1 MLKSISIRGRLLTT
15 VFMSIAFLT
24 LLAAVNLYGQQRAA
38 AALETV
44 QAKAL
49 RPMLSIQE
57 IDDSLKEMRFDMA
70 GVVLDVMSFIGAR
83 NRLKERR
90 ERLPVVWQEFMQG
103 FDPSVAK
110 EEEKQ
115 LVDSLGKQIE
125 GIKEFFATLDAV
137 YAKEDKEAV
146 TELLQQ
152 KWPLIQKK
160 LARPLA
166 QLVPA
171 RVETVKRTLED
182 SVAEGR
188 RLNTLSL
195 ACFALSAAGLLL
207 LLLPLTRTLNRAI
220 ENLKSTLNKVADG
233 DLSAQPDT
241 RRQDELGDM
250 ARSLTTTLEHLR
262 EIISGVKRAGD
273 SLAGTAASMT
283 QEVAV
288 VIERGRGGAE
298 FMSRAASSVQHM
310 SQTAEGIA
318 SSSAQTASASEEA
331 RSRAA
336 AGDSRMES
344 SIAATQRIAT
354 AVDESA
360 TVIQELSSGT
370 DRINEITNTIRE
382 IADQTNLLAL
392 NAAIEAARAGEQG
405 RGFAV
410 VADEVRKLAERTAAS
425 TRDITVMVEAI
436 RSKTGSAVS
445 AMARVHDEVADGM
458 RYAHETRDT
467 FDGIVATSE
476 HVTQLARQI
485 ADATQAQLDSSNST
499 TRDMDQVVSM
509 SAENSSSLG
518 RVGEISND
526 LSTMSRQLQQMIGR
540 FRLS

>member
-1 MLKSISIRGRLLTT
+1 MLKFNSIRGRLLIT

-24 LLAAVNLYGQQRAA
+24 LLSGVNLYGQQRATG
-38 AALETV
+38 ALETV
-44 QAKAL
+44 QSKAVQ
-49 RPMLSIQE
+49 PMLALQE
-57 IDDSLKEMRFDMA
+57 IDDRLKEIRFDMA

-83 NRLKERR
+83 NRLKEGR
-90 ERLPVVWQEFMQG
+90 ERLPLAWQAFMAS
-103 FDPSVAK
+103 FDASAVGP
-110 EEEKQ
+110 EEKEQ
-115 LVDSLGKQIE
+115 VESIGQQMNGLNAFLDL
-125 GIKEFFATLDAV
+125 LDATYV
-137 YAKEDKEAV
+137 QEDKEAV

-160 LARPLA
+160 LAKPLSR
-166 QLVPA
+166 LVPA
-171 RVETVKRTLED
+171 RVDAVKKTFVE
-182 SVAEGR
+182 SAAEGR
-188 RLNTLSL
+188 QLNTLSVASFIL
-195 ACFALSAAGLLL
+195 CATGLLL
-207 LLLPLTRTLNRAI
+207 LLLPLTRTLTRAI
-220 ENLKSTLNKVADG
+220 DNLKLTLNKVADG

-241 RRQDELGDM
+241 HRQDELGDM
-250 ARSLTTTLEHLR
+250 ARSLATTLEHLR
-262 EIISGVKRAGD
+262 EIISGVKNAGD
-273 SLAGTAASMT
+273 RLAGTAASMT
-283 QEVAV
+283 QEVAL

-298 FMSRAASSVQHM
+298 FMSRAAGSVQHM
-310 SQTAEGIA
+310 SNAAQGIA

-336 AGDSRMES
+336 AGDTRMES
-344 SIAATQRIAT
+344 SIAATQRIEA
-354 AVDESA
+354 AVGESA
-360 TVIQELSSGT
+360 AVIQELSSGT

-425 TRDITVMVEAI
+425 TRDITVMVESI

-458 RYAHETRDT
+458 RYAHETRET
-467 FDGIVATSE
+467 FDGIVATAE

-485 ADATQAQLDSSNST
+485 AEATQAQLNSSHST

-509 SAENSSSLG
+509 SAENSSSLS
-518 RVGEISND
+518 RVGEISKD
-526 LSTMSRQLQQMIGR
+526 LSSLSRQLQQMIGR